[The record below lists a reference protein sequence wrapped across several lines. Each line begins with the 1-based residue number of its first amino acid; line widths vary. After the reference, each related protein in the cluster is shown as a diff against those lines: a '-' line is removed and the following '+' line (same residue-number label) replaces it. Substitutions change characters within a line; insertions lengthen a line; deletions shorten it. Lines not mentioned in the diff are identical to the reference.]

1 MTTASSYTPVSKTAI
16 KAMQK
21 VPPTA
26 LFAHIGVYER
36 KKEAVSLVVILCIL
50 FLLFAVYLL
59 LIRPSKSEPDP
70 RLLTDY
76 AHRGLHDAAVP
87 ENSLAAFSA
96 AVDAGVGIEM
106 DLQLSLDGEVMVFHD
121 ATLMRM
127 TGLDRRLSELTASE
141 LQKLC
146 LCGTDE
152 KIPRLAEVLQ
162 LVGGRVPLL
171 LEIKGKAWDD
181 AICQKINELLL
192 QYEGLYCIES
202 FHPLYVRWFA
212 KHRPD
217 VYRGMLYTTAKR
229 EKRISI
235 PIFLLN
241 SMTVNAMAK
250 PQFIAHHEVLKKSI
264 PIQIC
269 TRFFHTTTF
278 IWTIKNKSRYDALH
292 ALGQHVIFESF
303 VP

>member
-1 MTTASSYTPVSKTAI
+1 MTTALSYTPVLKTTI
-16 KAMQK
+16 KAMRK
-21 VPPTA
+21 VPATA
-26 LFAHIGVYER
+26 LFAYIGVYESE
-36 KKEAVSLVVILCIL
+36 KEAVAVAVIVGIL
-50 FLLFAVYLL
+50 FLLFTGYLL
-59 LIRPSKSEPDP
+59 LIRPSKGTPDP
-70 RLLTDY
+70 QLLTDY

-96 AVDAGVGIEM
+96 AVDAGFGIEL
-106 DLQLSLDGEVMVFHD
+106 DLQLSIDGEVMVFHD
-121 ATLMRM
+121 ATLLRM

-171 LEIKGKAWDD
+171 LEIKGKTRDD
-181 AICQKINELLL
+181 AICKKINDLLL

-202 FHPLYVRWFA
+202 FNPLYVRWFA

-217 VYRGMLYTTAKR
+217 VFRGILYTTAKR
-229 EKRISI
+229 EKGISI
-235 PIFLLN
+235 PLSLLN
-241 SMTVNAMAK
+241 SMAINAVAK
-250 PQFIAHHEVLKKSI
+250 PQFIAHHEALEKSL

-269 TRFFHTTTF
+269 TRFFKTTKF
-278 IWTIKNKSRYDALH
+278 IWTIKSKSRYDALH
-292 ALGQHVIFESF
+292 ASGQHVIFESF
-303 VP
+303 AP